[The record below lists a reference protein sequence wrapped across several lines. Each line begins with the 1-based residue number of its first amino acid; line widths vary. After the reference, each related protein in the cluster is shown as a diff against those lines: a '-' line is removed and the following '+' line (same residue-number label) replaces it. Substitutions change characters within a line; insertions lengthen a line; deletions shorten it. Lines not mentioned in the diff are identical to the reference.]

1 MAKLLFKGKENQA
14 AVSKR
19 LELEG
24 ITFRFMSKCSMGL
37 SDDQVWNLKDNLA
50 EMVINQVTSAR
61 HRGAHEGWGPDLDH
75 LGSDQGLSKDKKNQG
90 GHYQRYRNETLLNSP
105 KL

>member
-1 MAKLLFKGKENQA
+1 MAKLLSKGKENQA

-19 LELEG
+19 WELEG

-61 HRGAHEGWGPDLDH
+61 HRGAHEGWGPNLDH
-75 LGSDQGLSKDKKNQG
+75 LGSDHGLCKDQKIKG
-90 GHYQRYRNETLLNSP
+90 VITKGIET
-105 KL
+105 KLY

>member
-24 ITFRFMSKCSMGL
+24 ITFRFMSKCSMCL
-37 SDDQVWNLKDNLA
+37 LDDQVWNLKDNLA

-75 LGSDQGLSKDKKNQG
+75 LGSDQGLSKDKKSRG
-90 GHYQRYRNETLLNSP
+90 SLP
-105 KL
+105 KV